1 MVLIPRHNATAV
13 IDWLDANIAPNVPY
27 RVPDIERTEDSRKN
41 PYRVSATAQIAY
53 WQSENREW
61 QVTQW
66 GRKRTIEVQCQDAQI
81 ETVIA
86 LKWGS

>member
-1 MVLIPRHNATAV
+1 MVLIPRHNASAV

-53 WQSENREW
+53 WQSENKEW

-81 ETVIA
+81 ETLIA
-86 LKWGS
+86 LKWGD